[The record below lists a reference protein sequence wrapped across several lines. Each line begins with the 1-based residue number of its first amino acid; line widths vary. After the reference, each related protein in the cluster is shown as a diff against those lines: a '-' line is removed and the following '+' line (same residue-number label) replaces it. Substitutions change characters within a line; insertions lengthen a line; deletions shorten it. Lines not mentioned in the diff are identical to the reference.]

1 MVKPTVFIILLISI
15 VGYIFCKNSHFTS
28 PKFSKSNGY
37 HTFLLSACYG
47 SGIFVLAFVLYWL
60 CNSDSDNYFF
70 VGFLSPLLINIFND
84 IAPSIYVPFWFLNF
98 VQVSLIALSLSFVTP
113 WIFLLLA
120 MLFSK
125 STKADV
131 MYGAFSKIA
140 DTDDLSEFSS
150 LFFLSNETGIP
161 IAFTLSNRKVYV
173 GYAFHGAKH
182 LNDIMVLPFKS
193 GYRCD
198 DELRLELVTDYQPIF
213 DYLLKNEEDDGARF
227 LITIPIRE
235 IVHASL
241 HDFGYKDLFKE
252 HEVPKKDKKKPT
264 FISRI
269 FKNPH

>member
-1 MVKPTVFIILLISI
+1 
-15 VGYIFCKNSHFTS
+15 
-28 PKFSKSNGY
+28 
-37 HTFLLSACYG
+37 
-47 SGIFVLAFVLYWL
+47 
-60 CNSDSDNYFF
+60 
-70 VGFLSPLLINIFND
+70 
-84 IAPSIYVPFWFLNF
+84 
-98 VQVSLIALSLSFVTP
+98 
-113 WIFLLLA
+113 
-120 MLFSK
+120 
-125 STKADV
+125 
-131 MYGAFSKIA
+131 MYGAYSKIA

-252 HEVPKKDKKKPT
+252 HEVPKKEEEKPT